1 MENLNEPR
9 NNDPQVAQFA
19 GRYPDGEP
27 ESDVALFA
35 PQQVEELRQRWTT
48 VQSQFVDEPR
58 KSVEEADKLVA
69 STIEKLEHA
78 FADARSHLEK
88 QWNKG
93 EKVSTE
99 DLRLCFQHYR
109 QFFDRMLTNI

>member
-1 MENLNEPR
+1 MNWQPAEP
-9 NNDPQVAQFA
+9 
-19 GRYPDGEP
+19 
-27 ESDVALFA
+27 DVLFQ
-35 PQQVEELRQRWTT
+35 PQQIDELRQRWTT

-69 STIEKLEHA
+69 SRIEKIEQA
-78 FADARSHLEK
+78 FAGARANLEK

-109 QFFDRMLTNI
+109 QFFDRMLAKM